1 MKTSYQI
8 FISNE
13 LHIKSGQLIISDN
26 KRFLWEHAM
35 PILFL
40 CCLPS
45 SYNDIISATDEPSN
59 LKLFIS
65 GPIFLK
71 FHWVMLLDFP
81 IVPANKLYLY
91 LTVQKRTSAS
101 DTKYSS
107 TQDMDIIIINQPH
120 TSCQKEFP
128 PTYHTHKG
136 FQLWIL
142 RTKVWQSHIY

>member
-1 MKTSYQI
+1 M
-8 FISNE
+8 ISGD
-13 LHIKSGQLIISDN
+13 KSGQLIISDN

-71 FHWVMLLDFP
+71 CHCWSRVKEVSSFSLSPESARGFYEGPGHVSTDRSGRDNDSSSLSP
-81 IVPANKLYLY
+81 R
-91 LTVQKRTSAS
+91 RTTNAA
-101 DTKYSS
+101 
-107 TQDMDIIIINQPH
+107 
-120 TSCQKEFP
+120 
-128 PTYHTHKG
+128 
-136 FQLWIL
+136 L
-142 RTKVWQSHIY
+142 SH